1 MEQTKRKFLKNMVG
15 FSLTTWIGFAIG
27 FLATPIATRLF
38 VPEELVKVGLF
49 STYATLFASF
59 CYLGL
64 DQAYVRFFREPPG
77 GVTRSGLLTFCT
89 VTSVGVS
96 VLVALGMTVWWQGLS
111 AQVLGVP
118 DAGVFICLCL
128 YSVAT
133 VLFRYLSLNYRME
146 QNATLYTVQGV
157 AQVLFTKVAYLA
169 VGFGQAQARPAILT
183 LTALM
188 GGLTLVFAVL
198 QRKRFARGFAREA
211 TRPFRREVWAFAA
224 PLAPLTVITWL
235 NASVSTL
242 ALRNLLSFEAAG
254 IYSAA
259 LGLAATVNVI
269 QTGFNAYWAPYVYEH
284 YQQDDRSRFDTVH
297 RLMACL
303 LTGFGLTI
311 TLLQA
316 VVFLLLGAKY
326 RGSVVYFPFLF
337 LAPICYC
344 LSETTGMG
352 IGIAKKSYWNTL
364 LFLVSALVNLGFC
377 YVLIPLWGGMGAA
390 VAAAAAAV
398 ISLVL
403 RTVIGE
409 RYYRAIASFRY
420 VGYTVG
426 LMLAASVGNALLDGI
441 PGWKYAFLSALYALA
456 LWLFRAELRT
466 LLRTAGQLL
475 RAAKDT
481 LKQRRSNTHEGERT

>member
-1 MEQTKRKFLKNMVG
+1 MEQTKKKFLKNMVG

-38 VPEELVKVGLF
+38 LPEELARIGMF
-49 STYATLFASF
+49 TTYATLFASF

-64 DQAYVRFFREPPG
+64 DQAFVRFFREPPG
-77 GVTRSGLLTFCT
+77 GGSPKTLFTFCT

-96 VLVALGMTVWWQGLS
+96 LLVALAMSVWWRGLS
-111 AQVLGVP
+111 EQVLGVP
-118 DAGVFICLCL
+118 DAGVFACLCV

-133 VLFRYLSLNYRME
+133 VLFRYLSLSYRME
-146 QNATLYTVQGV
+146 QNAKLYTVQGV
-157 AQVLFTKVAYLA
+157 LQVLLTKIAYLA
-169 VGFGQAQARPAILT
+169 VGFGSATAKPAILT

-188 GGLTLVFAVL
+188 GVFTAIFAWI
-198 QRKRFARGFAREA
+198 QRGRFEPAFLRQ
-211 TRPFRREVWAFAA
+211 TDKPFLREVSAFAA
-224 PLAPLTVITWL
+224 PLIPLTVITWL
-235 NASVSTL
+235 NNSVSTV

-284 YQQDDRSRFDTVH
+284 YQGEGRSRFDTVH

-303 LTGFGLTI
+303 LTGFGLTM
-311 TLLQA
+311 TLFQA
-316 VVFLLLGAKY
+316 LVFLLLGAKY
-326 RGSVVYFPFLF
+326 RGSALYFPFMF

-352 IGIAKKSYWNTL
+352 IGIAKKSYWNTVIFLASALINLALCYL
-364 LFLVSALVNLGFC
+364 LIPGMGGAGAAIASACAALVSLA
-377 YVLIPLWGGMGAA
+377 M
-390 VAAAAAAV
+390 
-398 ISLVL
+398 
-403 RTVIGE
+403 RTGIGE

-426 LMLAASVGNALLDGI
+426 LMLAASLGNYLLDGRTV
-441 PGWKYAFLSALYALA
+441 WKYSFMTAVYGLALY
-456 LWLFRAELRT
+456 LFRKEIAT
-466 LLRTAGQLL
+466 LWRTARQLG
-475 RAAKDT
+475 RAAAEA
-481 LKQRRSNTHEGERT
+481 RRRRGTTTE